1 MMVVIVLIFFLMMIV
16 ILQFLKTSGERVSG
30 WKPDHYVLCTTYKI
44 KATLQAI
51 LHPIIAER
59 YKPTTYLTSMLNH
72 ITSDLSTKIAE
83 KLAVRDVRVSIALY

>member
-1 MMVVIVLIFFLMMIV
+1 MVVLIIFLMV
-16 ILQFLKTSGERVSG
+16 SLQFLKTSGVRVRE
-30 WKPDHYVLCTTYKI
+30 WKPDHYILCTTYKI
-44 KATLQAI
+44 KGTLQAI